1 MGSDS
6 FPQTV
11 DLRGAGTAV
20 ITPLEPGD
28 AVSLLDFYRDMS
40 EEDRR
45 FLRDDVT
52 SAEWAEGFLRK
63 VERGEII
70 SLVAKIDDTVVG
82 VASLYRSL
90 HGWTRHVG
98 EFRMAVQQPLRRK
111 GLGSHL
117 ASALVHV
124 ATDLGIE
131 KVIVQVVDGQV
142 GARRSFEKLGFH
154 REAVL
159 ARHVMDVHGTKR
171 DLILLASDISQIWAA
186 MEVMNQVITVHLPE

>member
-1 MGSDS
+1 MGEDT

-11 DLRGAGTAV
+11 SLRTAGSAV

-28 AVSLLDFYRDMS
+28 AVSLLDFYRAMS

-52 SAEWAEGFLRK
+52 SADWAECFLLK

-70 SLVAKIDDTVVG
+70 SLVAKIDDNVVG
-82 VASLYRSL
+82 VGSLYRSL

-98 EFRMAVQQPLRRK
+98 EFRMAVRADLRRK
-111 GLGSHL
+111 GLGVAL
-117 ASALVHV
+117 ASALVRV

-131 KVIVQVVDGQV
+131 KIIVQVVDGQV
-142 GARRSFEKLGFH
+142 GARRVFERLGFH

-159 ARHVMDVHGTKR
+159 ARHVMDVQGTKR
-171 DLILLASDISQIWAA
+171 DLVLLASDVSQIWAA
-186 MEVMNQVITVHLPE
+186 MEVMNQVITVHLPD